1 MKNLVLLA
9 TENTEAPAGSVN
21 LFEMEW
27 PDIVQA
33 AGFSLLTFFCF
44 YLTAKILQKV
54 AERVSQALIQS

>member
-9 TENTEAPAGSVN
+9 TENTEVPAGSVN

-44 YLTAKILQKV
+44 YLTANILQ
-54 AERVSQALIQS
+54 